1 VGGGECDGRPCWKS
15 LKGNGFRYVEKTAL
29 VDGAQKLLLKAG
41 DAGGAKV
48 IFKGKGR
55 RLRERTFGDDVL
67 PLTPPVTVQLVASTG
82 ACWESVYDA
91 GITRNDATKFVAKPD

>member
-1 VGGGECDGRPCWKS
+1 VVRAPEDDAERRGETVLTSRS
-15 LKGNGFRYVEKTAL
+15 
-29 VDGAQKLLLKAG
+29 
-41 DAGGAKV
+41 
-48 IFKGKGR
+48 R

-91 GITRNDATKFVAKPD
+91 GITRNDTTKFVAKPD